1 MKMRMIANAKLRDG
15 REFPAGE
22 YEVEITNEGIV
33 VIDATGDSFRI
44 GWTRAHKYFN
54 EVMEPPTFEEL
65 EEFVSDGVS
74 DSVFGERVE
83 PDGYDER
90 GGPSWLMAMGNM
102 L

>member
-1 MKMRMIANAKLRDG
+1 
-15 REFPAGE
+15 
-22 YEVEITNEGIV
+22 
-33 VIDATGDSFRI
+33 
-44 GWTRAHKYFN
+44 
-54 EVMEPPTFEEL
+54 MEPPTFEEL